1 MPLHDQTLVGGWGK
15 ADSVIVKIIRTISY
29 VAAVCLVGIMFVAF
43 FNVLGE
49 KIFHKG
55 IPASTEIIKYLH
67 VPAVFLCAGF
77 VTLDR
82 GQTNIDLLSQKFP
95 KKMQAVINIFSFLLG
110 AAISAFVGYR
120 GLVQMSKHI
129 ANHVKSNVTGFG
141 FALWPFSLIFAVGFF
156 MLAFSFL
163 WSIVRVLVPKEDKVK
178 EPAPEA
184 EIEEGGADA

>member
-1 MPLHDQTLVGGWGK
+1 MPLHNQTLVGGWGK
-15 ADSVIVKIIRTISY
+15 ADSIIVRIIRCISY
-29 VAAVCLVGIMFVAF
+29 AAAVCLVGIMFVAF

-49 KIFHKG
+49 KILHKG

-95 KKMQAVINIFSFLLG
+95 PKVQNVISVFSFLLG
-110 AAISAFVGYR
+110 AAISAFVGSR
-120 GLVQMSKHI
+120 GLVQMGKHI
-129 ANHVKSNVTGFG
+129 ANHVKSSTTGFG
-141 FALWPFSLIFAVGFF
+141 FPLWPFSLIFALGFF

-163 WSIVRVLVPKEDKVK
+163 WSIVRVVAPKVDL
-178 EPAPEA
+178 EPAPGA
-184 EIEEGGADA
+184 EDKEGGDPA